1 MIGAVL
7 IVGSGISGMQSA
19 LDLAESGFKVYLVEK
34 SPAIAGTM
42 SMLDKT
48 FPTNDCSM
56 CILSPR
62 VVDCGNHLNIEIITC
77 AELINLEGEAGNFTA
92 IIRKRPRYV
101 DLTRCISCGRCA
113 EECPQEVADEFN
125 QGLSNRK
132 AIYKPYPQ
140 AFPNAYVIDKE
151 NCLECGS
158 CQEECP
164 RKAIDYEMQEEIVEL
179 SVGAVILSPG
189 FQIFDP
195 TERGEFGYGTY
206 PNVITSLQF
215 ERLLSAS
222 GPHQGHVIR
231 PSDHTVPQKIAFI
244 QCVGS
249 RDTAKGYNWCSSVC
263 CMYATK
269 EAIVAK
275 EHVSGCETTIYCID
289 VRAFG
294 KGFEQYY
301 NRAREEYGV
310 NYIKCMISSIKEM
323 PESKNLLV
331 RYQTEDNE
339 MREEEYDLVVLS
351 VGLHPPKEAGEIAR
365 AAKVELTK
373 YGFVMPQK
381 GNPILTTREGV
392 FSAGAFTGPKD
403 IPETVIEASA
413 AAAYA
418 ARLLKDARGELAK
431 IKTFPPEKNV
441 FEEDPRIGVFV
452 CNCGINIGG
461 VINVP
466 EVVKYAKKLKN
477 VVHADE
483 FLFTCAQDSIEK
495 IKRSIKARKLNRVIV
510 AACTPRTHA
519 PLFQGVLREAGLNPY
534 LYEHVN
540 IREHSSWVHRDAPE
554 AATVKAQ
561 RLIKMAAAK
570 ARLLSPVTPTSG
582 EVNHAAL
589 VVGGGA
595 AGMSA
600 AISLAEQGFKV
611 FIVEKGSVLGGNLR
625 HVFYSREGIDTQAA
639 LAMLIQQVHQNPLI
653 EIFLDA
659 DILEVKGYPG
669 NYSTRINVSGQELEI
684 NHGAAIIATGAK
696 EAKPKEY
703 LYGENKHVLTQLELE
718 AMLEQGK
725 IFNTVVMIQCVGSRS
740 EERPFC
746 SRICCVQAIRN
757 AIRIKEINPGANV
770 FIIYRDIRTFG
781 LKEMF
786 YTRARELGVIF
797 IRYEPET
804 RPVVQETKGKLEVR
818 VTDHVLA
825 EELLLQTDLVVLS
838 TGMIPEEGNEKLSQL
853 FKVPLAEDGFFLEA
867 HMKLRP
873 VDFATEGLYLCGLAH
888 GPKFLEDS
896 IIQANAAA
904 MRAATLL
911 NKDQLEHVAITA
923 VVDEKRCAGCGICV
937 EVCDYGAR
945 LINEETRK
953 AEVIEALCQ
962 GCGACVAACPNMASQ
977 QKGFEKSQL
986 YAVIEAAV

>member
-19 LDLAESGFKVYLVEK
+19 LDLAESGIKVYLVEK

-92 IIRKRPRYV
+92 TIRKRPRYV
-101 DLTRCISCGRCA
+101 DLSRCVSCGRCA
-113 EECPQEVADEFN
+113 EECPQEVDDEFN
-125 QGLSNRK
+125 QGLSKRK

-158 CQEECP
+158 CQEECA
-164 RKAIDYEMQEEIVEL
+164 REAIDYEMQEEIVKL

-189 FQIFDP
+189 FTIFDP
-195 TERGEFGYGTY
+195 TERGEFGYGIY

-222 GPHQGHVIR
+222 GPYQGHVVR
-231 PSDHTVPQKIAFI
+231 PSDHIEPKKIAFI

-275 EHVSGCETTIYCID
+275 EHISECETTIYCID

-310 NYIKCMISSIKEM
+310 NYVKCMISSVKERQ
-323 PESKNLLV
+323 PGKNLLL
-331 RYQTEDNE
+331 RYQTEDNKIG
-339 MREEEYDLVVLS
+339 EEEYDLVVLS
-351 VGLHPPKEAGEIAR
+351 VGLHPPKEARQIAE
-365 AAKVELTK
+365 AAKIELDK
-373 YGFVMPQK
+373 FGFTQSQNGVPV
-381 GNPILTTREGV
+381 LTTRAGV
-392 FSAGAFTGPKD
+392 FAAGAFTGPKD
-403 IPETVIEASA
+403 IPETVVEASS

-418 ARLLKDARGELAK
+418 ARQLKDVRGQLTK
-431 IKTFPPEKNV
+431 VKTFPIERNV
-441 FEEDPRIGVFV
+441 SEEDPRIGVFV

-466 EVVKYAKKLKN
+466 EVVKYAKNLKN
-477 VVHADE
+477 VAYADE

-495 IKRSIKARKLNRVIV
+495 IKENIKTHNLNRVIV

-519 PLFQGVLREAGLNPY
+519 PLFQSVLREAGLNPY

-540 IREHSSWVHRDAPE
+540 IREHSSWVHRDFPQ
-554 AATVKAQ
+554 AATVKAR
-561 RLIKMAAAK
+561 RLIKMAVAK
-570 ARLLSPVTPTSG
+570 ARLLSPITSSTG
-582 EVNHAAL
+582 EVNHDAL
-589 VVGGGA
+589 VIGGGA
-595 AGMSA
+595 AGMNA

-611 FIVEKGSVLGGNLR
+611 FIVEKSNVLGGNLR
-625 HVFYSREGIDTQAA
+625 HVFYSQEGIDTQAS
-639 LAMLIQQVHQNPLI
+639 LATLIQQVHQNPLI
-653 EIFLDA
+653 EVFLEA
-659 DILEVKGYPG
+659 EIIEAKGYPG
-669 NYSTRINVSGQELEI
+669 NYSTSISVSGQEMEI
-684 NHGAAIIATGAK
+684 NHGAAIIATGAR

-703 LYGENKHVLTQLELE
+703 LYGESKRVLTQLELE
-718 AMLEQGK
+718 AALEEGK
-725 IFNTVVMIQCVGSRS
+725 NFNTVVMIQCVGSRS

-746 SRICCVQAIRN
+746 SRICCTQAIRN
-757 AIRIKEINPGANV
+757 GIRIKETNPRANV

-781 LKEMF
+781 LKELF
-786 YTRARELGVIF
+786 YTRARELGIIF
-797 IRYEPET
+797 IRYEPES
-804 RPVVQETKGKLEVR
+804 RPVISERGEKLEVK
-818 VTDHVLA
+818 VTDHVLN
-825 EELLLQTDLVVLS
+825 EELLLEADLVVLS
-838 TGMIPEEGNEKLSQL
+838 TGMIPGESNEKFSKL

-888 GPKFLEDS
+888 GPRFLEDS
-896 IIQANAAA
+896 IVQANAAA

-945 LINEETRK
+945 LINEEIRK

-977 QKGFEKSQL
+977 QKGFEKRQL

>member
-7 IVGSGISGMQSA
+7 IVGGGISGMQSA
-19 LDLAESGFKVYLVEK
+19 LDLAECGYKVYLVEK

-42 SMLDKT
+42 AMLDKT

-62 VVDCGNHLNIEIITC
+62 VVDCGNHLNIEIITG

-92 IIRKRPRYV
+92 TIRKRPRFV
-101 DLTRCISCGRCA
+101 DLTRCVSCGRCA
-113 EECPQEVADEFN
+113 DECPQEVPDEFN
-125 QGLSNRK
+125 QGLSKRK

-140 AFPNAYVIDKE
+140 AFPNAYVIDRD
-151 NCLECGS
+151 NCLECGA
-158 CQEECP
+158 CQEKCA
-164 RKAIDYEMQEEIVEL
+164 RKAIHHEMEEEITEL

-189 FQIFDP
+189 FKIFDP
-195 TERGEFGYGTY
+195 AERGEYGYGIY

-222 GPHQGHVIR
+222 GPYQGHVVR

-249 RDTAKGYNWCSSVC
+249 RDPAKGYPWCSSVC

-275 EHVSGCETTIYCID
+275 EHLSGCATTIYCID
-289 VRAFG
+289 VKAFG

-301 NRAREEYGV
+301 NRAKDEYGV
-310 NYIKCMISSIKEM
+310 SYVKCMVSSIKEK
-323 PESKNLLV
+323 PFSKNLV
-331 RYQTEDNE
+331 IRYQTPDNE
-339 MREEEYDLVVLS
+339 VKEEEYDLVVLS
-351 VGLHPPKEAGEIAR
+351 VGLHPPKEARELAR
-365 AAKVELTK
+365 AAKIELDE
-373 YGFVMPQK
+373 YGFTRSLK
-381 GNPILTTREGV
+381 GIPILTTREGV
-392 FSAGAFTGPKD
+392 FAAGAFTGPKD
-403 IPETVIEASA
+403 IPETVVEASA

-431 IKTFPPEKNV
+431 VKTFPPEKSV
-441 FEEDPRIGVFV
+441 SGEDPRIGVFV

-461 VINVP
+461 VIKVP
-466 EVVKYAKKLKN
+466 EVVEDAKKLKD

-495 IKRSIKARKLNRVIV
+495 IKRSIKTRKLNRVIV

-519 PLFQGVLREAGLNPY
+519 PLFQGVLREAELNPY

-540 IREHSSWVHRDAPE
+540 IREHSSWVHRDTPE
-554 AATVKAQ
+554 AATKKARQ
-561 RLIKMAAAK
+561 LIKMAVAK
-570 ARLLSPVTPTSG
+570 ARLLSPVKPSSG
-582 EVNHAAL
+582 EVNKHAL
-589 VVGGGA
+589 IIGGGA

-600 AISLAEQGFKV
+600 AISLAEQGFKS
-611 FIVEKGSVLGGNLR
+611 FLIEKSNLLGGNLR
-625 HVFYSREGIDTQAA
+625 HVFYSQEGMDTQTA
-639 LAMLIQQVHQNPLI
+639 LATLIQQVKENPLI
-653 EIFLDA
+653 EVFLEA
-659 DILEVKGYPG
+659 EILETSGYPG
-669 NYSTRINVSGQELEI
+669 NYLTKIKTAGKELAI
-684 NHGAAIIATGAK
+684 NHGAVIIATGAR
-696 EAKPKEY
+696 EAKPQEY
-703 LYGENKHVLTQLELE
+703 LYGKNRHVLTQLELE
-718 AMLEQGK
+718 AALQEGK
-725 IFNTVVMIQCVGSRS
+725 AFQTVVMIQCVGSRT
-740 EERPFC
+740 EKRPFC
-746 SRICCVQAIRN
+746 SRICCTQAIRN
-757 AIRIKEINPGANV
+757 AIRIKETNPKANV

-781 LKEMF
+781 LREIF
-786 YTRARELGVIF
+786 YARARELGVIF
-797 IRYEPET
+797 IRYEPDAG
-804 RPVVQETKGKLEVR
+804 PVVQERGEKLEVR
-818 VTDHVLA
+818 VTDHVLG
-825 EELLLQTDLVVLS
+825 EELLLRPDVLVLS
-838 TGMIPEEGNEKLSQL
+838 TGMIPGEDNEKLSQL

-873 VDFATEGLYLCGLAH
+873 VDFATDGFYLCGLAH
-888 GPKFLEDS
+888 GPKFLETS

-911 NKDQLEHVAITA
+911 NKEQLEHVAITA
-923 VVDEKRCAGCGICV
+923 VVDEKRCVGCGVCV
-937 EVCDYGAR
+937 EVCDYRAR
-945 LINEETRK
+945 VINEETGK

-986 YAVIEAAV
+986 YAMIEAAV